1 ELGSL
6 SAREV
11 VSAEQDGGFEVPNPL
26 DRLWLQG
33 RFPLS
38 YLCAEAGDSLQWRL
52 DFIQAYLERDL
63 PQLGLNVATEQLARF
78 WRMLAND
85 QGELFNAE
93 RFARSLGVSGHTVK
107 RYLDILDKLLLVRI
121 LEPWYTNT
129 GKRLV
134 KSPRP
139 FIR

>member
-1 ELGSL
+1 PELFPVLRGQIDERRRMGSRGGKFLILGSASMDLLRQTSESLAGRVSFVELGSL

-33 RFPLS
+33 GFPLS

-63 PQLGLNVATEQLARF
+63 PQLG
-78 WRMLAND
+78 
-85 QGELFNAE
+85 
-93 RFARSLGVSGHTVK
+93 
-107 RYLDILDKLLLVRI
+107 
-121 LEPWYTNT
+121 
-129 GKRLV
+129 
-134 KSPRP
+134 
-139 FIR
+139 